1 MDIAKDSAIDKK
13 KFPTSFLA
21 SGLLIKPVTN
31 NDLTKWDDFPKIEN
45 PSKKINTLKKKQK
58 KTFLTKQLKPL

>member
-1 MDIAKDSAIDKK
+1 MDLAKDSAIDKK

-31 NDLTKWDDFPKIEN
+31 NDLTK
-45 PSKKINTLKKKQK
+45 
-58 KTFLTKQLKPL
+58 